1 MSDKFKNKYR
11 IESARLKNWDYG
23 WNASYFVTICTKNR
37 TYFFGDVKNGEM
49 VLNDIGVITQNIWQK
64 IPEYFPYARLDAYV
78 VMPNHI
84 HGILTIDKSD
94 GGIANDRG
102 NKSDG
107 GITNDRGNKSDGGIT
122 DDRGNKSD
130 GGIADDRGNKSDGG
144 IEKTRLI
151 ASLHGK
157 TGESGE
163 SETTE
168 NTPPGGITGDKNPMI
183 NENLSKI
190 IRWYKGRTTYET
202 RKIQAD
208 FAWQPRFY
216 DIIIKNEESYFRI
229 SEYIKNNP
237 SKWQKD
243 GFR

>member
-49 VLNDIGVITQNIWQK
+49 VLNDIGMITQNIWQK

-94 GGIANDRG
+94 D
-102 NKSDG
+102 
-107 GITNDRGNKSDGGIT
+107 
-122 DDRGNKSD
+122 
-130 GGIADDRGNKSDGG
+130 GIADDRGNKSDDG
-144 IEKTRLI
+144 IAETRLI

-157 TGESGE
+157 TGESGKSE
-163 SETTE
+163 STE

-216 DIIIKNEESYFRI
+216 DIIIRNEESYFRI

>member
-49 VLNDIGVITQNIWQK
+49 ILNDIGVITQNIWQK

-94 GGIANDRG
+94 D
-102 NKSDG
+102 
-107 GITNDRGNKSDGGIT
+107 GIT
-122 DDRGNKSD
+122 DDRGNISD
-130 GGIADDRGNKSDGG
+130 GGIA
-144 IEKTRLI
+144 ETRLI
-151 ASLHGK
+151 ASLHGETGK
-157 TGESGE
+157 TGESGKSE
-163 SETTE
+163 STE

-216 DIIIKNEESYFRI
+216 DIIIRNEESYFRI

>member
-37 TYFFGDVKNGEM
+37 TYFFGDVKNGKM
-49 VLNDIGVITQNIWQK
+49 ILNDIGVITQNIWQK

-84 HGILTIDKSD
+84 HGILTIDKS
-94 GGIANDRG
+94 N
-102 NKSDG
+102 
-107 GITNDRGNKSDGGIT
+107 
-122 DDRGNKSD
+122 
-130 GGIADDRGNKSDGG
+130 GGIADDRGNISDGG

-151 ASLHGK
+151 ASLLHGK
-157 TGESGE
+157 TGETAKTGE
-163 SETTE
+163 SGTTE

-216 DIIIKNEESYFRI
+216 DIIIRNEESYFRI
-229 SEYIKNNP
+229 SEYIKNKP

>member
-23 WNASYFVTICTKNR
+23 WNASYFLTICTKNR

-84 HGILTIDKSD
+84 HGILTIDKSND
-94 GGIANDRG
+94 GIADDRGNISDDGITDDRG
-102 NKSDG
+102 NKS
-107 GITNDRGNKSDGGIT
+107 NDGIT

-130 GGIADDRGNKSDGG
+130 DG
-144 IEKTRLI
+144 IEETRLI
-151 ASLHGK
+151 ASLLHGK

-216 DIIIKNEESYFRI
+216 DIIIRNEESYFRI

-237 SKWQKD
+237 SKWKKD